1 MEYYFHEN
9 IIQRSAMTSKSQQ
22 EGMDMRSTTRW
33 KPVPG
38 DTFMDRGRF
47 TLRDV
52 AYHRVLTQ
60 WSAKTHGVM
69 GGMEHTSKS
78 TASSIAKTS

>member
-33 KPVPG
+33 KPVRG